1 MKTFSQSIKQV
12 AVVSGLFLG
21 AFTISVLAADV
32 WTAAPQ
38 SPPNGNTPAPIN
50 VGSSAQAK
58 VGPFAVGQG
67 TVAES
72 GLDFQVAK
80 VAKLG
85 ALLVSGDVTVPSG
98 KTYTNKIQIGDVD
111 PNSVNHVLTKTDAAG
126 NAEWKPNTSGLSGAS
141 RIYCAAGSSGDGNS
155 YSDTNNYFKIKS
167 PQRLYEIVKKIE
179 GKGSPRDFDLGGKI
193 ININYLDGAS
203 PSNPTQGIVAVT
215 FKGASVST
223 PPSVSCPAGKELIFH
238 SMIGS
243 AKDEEDDNNMQIVAG
258 VVTGDYVANSISCVS
273 QPNDRPTFIAGV
285 GLCI

>member
-1 MKTFSQSIKQV
+1 MNKKSLLNRIV
-12 AVVSGLFLG
+12 IGIGLFLG
-21 AFTISVLAADV
+21 AFALSALAVD
-32 WTAAPQ
+32 WTAPTAN
-38 SPPNGNTPAPIN
+38 PPANNAPAPVN
-50 VGSSAQAK
+50 VSISPQAK
-58 VGPFAVGQG
+58 AGPFAVGKATAPSTG
-67 TVAES
+67 YNLDVAGS
-72 GLDFQVAK
+72 GLFT
-80 VAKLG
+80 G
-85 ALLVSGDVTVPSG
+85 LLVSGDLRVMGTTTTDRLTVGGVDIG
-98 KTYTNKIQIGDVD
+98 KAGYVLTNKGG
-111 PNSVNHVLTKTDAAG
+111 TG
-126 NAEWKPNTSGLSGAS
+126 EAEWKPNTSGLSGAS